1 MAVDLK
7 QLAATLGLSQTTV
20 SRALNGYS
28 EVSAKTRERVERAAQ
43 ELGYAPN
50 PTARRLATG
59 RADAV
64 GIVYPVEAD
73 LMGNPRFLDMIAGVA
88 DRLESAGFDVL
99 LAVARERS
107 EQRTYERLVRGR
119 RVDGLIVAH
128 TRVHDERIEYL
139 RRSGVPFVA
148 YGRTGG
154 NNDFAWFDFDNE
166 AESRLAVAEL
176 ARRGHRRIAYVHA
189 PLALNFA
196 QQRHHGFVQ
205 AMLEARLTI
214 AAEYIVVGGLE
225 RVGAYAA
232 ARSLLEAPV
241 RPTAIIVDNGVA
253 GVGVVRA
260 LLQAGVR
267 IGVDISVVVIEGIP
281 ADSLVADAEIA
292 SIEQPTAHES
302 GATMGEMLLAL
313 IEGGPLAQPQVLRQ
327 ARFVATA
334 SVGPA
339 PHA

>member
-7 QLAATLGLSQTTV
+7 QLAAALGLSQTTV

-28 EVSAKTRERVERAAQ
+28 EVSAKTRERVEKAAR
-43 ELGYAPN
+43 ELGYEPN
-50 PTARRLATG
+50 PAARRLATG

-64 GIVYPVEAD
+64 GVVYPVEAE

-88 DRLESAGFDVL
+88 DHLDAAGVDVL

-128 TRVHDERIEYL
+128 TRVDDERIDYL

-166 AESRLAVAEL
+166 GESRLAVAEL

-189 PLALNFA
+189 PLTLNFA

-205 AMLEARLTI
+205 AMLAARLTI
-214 AAEYIVVGGLE
+214 AAEYIVACGLDRIGG
-225 RVGAYAA
+225 YAA
-232 ARSLLEAPV
+232 ARCLLEAPLP
-241 RPTAIIVDNGVA
+241 PTAIIVDNGVA

-267 IGVDISVVVIEGIP
+267 IGGEISVIVIEGLP
-281 ADSLVADAEIA
+281 SGSLVADAEIA
-292 SIEQPTAHES
+292 SVEQPTAHES
-302 GATMGEMLLAL
+302 GATIGRMLLTL
-313 IEGGPLAQPQVLRQ
+313 IEGKPLAQPQVLRQ
-327 ARFVATA
+327 ARFVETN
-334 SVGPA
+334 SVGP
-339 PHA
+339 PPGG